1 MVPLKIATAQF
12 ENRSG
17 DTAYNLSIIDSLAK
31 KAANEG
37 SQVIAFHEC
46 SLTGYGFA
54 RHLNKEQLLDISEFI
69 PDGESIQQ
77 LIAISSKY
85 NIAILAGLFEKDS
98 DNYIYKAY
106 VCVTKDGLVAK
117 FRKLHPFINPHILP
131 GNSYC
136 VFELF
141 RNH

>member
-85 NIAILAGLFEKDS
+85 NIAILAGLFEKMAIS
-98 DNYIYKAY
+98 
-106 VCVTKDGLVAK
+106 C
-117 FRKLHPFINPHILP
+117 
-131 GNSYC
+131 
-136 VFELF
+136 
-141 RNH
+141 